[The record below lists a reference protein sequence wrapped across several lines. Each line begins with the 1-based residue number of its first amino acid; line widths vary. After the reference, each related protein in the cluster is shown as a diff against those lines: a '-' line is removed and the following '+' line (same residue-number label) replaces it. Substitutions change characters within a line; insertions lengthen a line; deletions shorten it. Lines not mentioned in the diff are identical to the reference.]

1 MLDNSTKTGSSSYMY
16 DLEIS
21 QMFLNKPE
29 PSVVENISVFIY
41 FKNNND
47 PLSSATVVNLHY
59 IFILS
64 LLIIIIFDLKKI

>member
-29 PSVVENISVFIY
+29 TSVVENISVFIY
-41 FKNNND
+41 FKNLND
-47 PLSSATVVNLHY
+47 PLSSATVY
-59 IFILS
+59 IELIYITLS
-64 LLIIIIFDLKKI
+64 F